1 MHSTR
6 LPCPSH
12 SQNLLKLMSIESVM
26 PSNHLIFCCPLLP
39 PSFFPSIRVFSNETT
54 ISHKKKWVSKAFQ
67 VLLVIFMI
75 LFKPLHFKFLFTK
88 HTQNPLYSVS
98 FVLHEQAFQL
108 ETELMQNS
116 QVDIYTKQTKIMGLL
131 YCLCRS
137 CKHDVGPKDW

>member
-1 MHSTR
+1 MR
-6 LPCPSH
+6 LFETLCDPMDCSPSAFPDH
-12 SQNLLKLMSIESVM
+12 HQLSLLKLMSIESVM

-39 PSFFPSIRVFSNETT
+39 PSFFPSIRVFSNEAT
-54 ISHKKKWVSKAFQ
+54 ISHKKWVSKAFQ
-67 VLLVIFMI
+67 VLLVIFII

-131 YCLCRS
+131 
-137 CKHDVGPKDW
+137 